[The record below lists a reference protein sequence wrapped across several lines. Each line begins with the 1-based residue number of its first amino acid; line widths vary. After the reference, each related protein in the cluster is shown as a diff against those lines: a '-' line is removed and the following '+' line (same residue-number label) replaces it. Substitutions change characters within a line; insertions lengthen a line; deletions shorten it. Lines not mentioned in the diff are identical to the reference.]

1 MSCSTSISDFIP
13 SVHLIANTVL
23 FAYADE
29 LLIRKDK
36 TFGKLKKQT
45 DKVIEEGEF
54 VSLMLSAA

>member
-1 MSCSTSISDFIP
+1 MSCSTSINDFIP
-13 SVHLIANTVL
+13 SVHSIANTVL